1 MNVKEGLERI
11 NTRIEDWDSSYVSF
25 SIIVT
30 PGSNVGTGVITIGGI
45 KSNGQVLPPID
56 YNITLSDSN
65 VILDIY
71 PETDNIDASEG
82 ISEFSLTV
90 EGKTFKTINA
100 VCAGS
105 TDITTNIENET
116 VEVTVPENTTVVDK
130 EYIVYINATTS
141 EDDKVFG
148 IAYINQSK
156 TFFNLSQT
164 VYDVD

>member
-11 NTRIEDWDSSYVSF
+11 STRIEDWDSSYVSF
-25 SIIVT
+25 SITVT
-30 PGSNVGTGVITIGGI
+30 PGRNVGTGVITIGGI
-45 KSNGQVLPPID
+45 KSNGQILPPID

-71 PETDNIDASEG
+71 PETYNIDASEG
-82 ISEFSLTV
+82 IAEFSLTV
-90 EGKTFKTINA
+90 EDKTFKTINA

-130 EYIVYINATTS
+130 EYTVYINATTS